1 MDFYLKTRPA
11 GRDGSR
17 SARDPRVVKSNVAAA
32 LDNIPLALAGWVSG
46 CALVWSSLFTVGN
59 FLYGRTGTAIALL
72 AVAVGSAA
80 VLLRIIP
87 ILWAD
92 SPEAAAPVS

>member
-1 MDFYLKTRPA
+1 MRPA
-11 GRDGSR
+11 
-17 SARDPRVVKSNVAAA
+17 ARAGNRFAAIRRVVTSDVAAT
-32 LDNIPLALAGWVSG
+32 LDNIPLALLGWVAG
-46 CALVWSSLFTVGN
+46 CTMIWSALFTVGN
-59 FLYGRTGTAIALL
+59 FLYGRTGTATALL
-72 AVAVGSAA
+72 AVAVGSTA